1 MKTELIKSLLTAAG
15 VPEDK
20 HKDIVDGI
28 MAENGK
34 DIAAEQAKT
43 QTKAA
48 ELTAA
53 NNTIAELRNTVKQYD
68 GKDPVKLQAD
78 LDALQTKYNTDI
90 AAEQKKASDILRSY
104 TLKDAL
110 SGMGVL
116 DPDVLIYKHGG
127 LEKFAW
133 AEDKPVGLD
142 DVIKPY
148 RETAA
153 YLFKPEETKKS
164 WGMRHEGHKETHLGG
179 GDDKKAEANE
189 AFRSLLRKE

>member
-1 MKTELIKSLLTAAG
+1 MKTEFIKSLLSQAG

-34 DIAAEQAKT
+34 DLAAEQAKT
-43 QTKAA
+43 QTKVA
-48 ELTAA
+48 ELAAA
-53 NNTIAELRNTVKQYD
+53 NTTITELRNTVKQYD

-78 LDALQTKYNTDI
+78 LDALQAKYNTDI
-90 AAEQKKASDILRSY
+90 AAEQKKASDTVRSY

-110 SGMGVL
+110 SGLGVL

-127 LEKFAW
+127 LDKFAW
-133 AEDKPVGLD
+133 ADNKPVGLE
-142 DVIKPY
+142 DVVKPY
-148 RETAA
+148 RESAA
-153 YLFKPEETKKS
+153 YLFKTEEKKS
-164 WGMRHEGHKETHLGG
+164 WGMRHEGHRETGTGG
-179 GDDKKAEANE
+179 GDDAKAEANA

>member
-1 MKTELIKSLLTAAG
+1 MKTDFIKSLLTQAG

-34 DIAAEQAKT
+34 DLAAEQAKT
-43 QTKAA
+43 QTKVT
-48 ELTAA
+48 ELAAA
-53 NNTIAELRNTVKQYD
+53 NNTITELRNTVAQYD

-78 LDALQTKYNTDI
+78 LDALQTKYNNDI
-90 AAEQKKASDILRSY
+90 AAEQGKARDIVRSY

-110 SGMGVL
+110 FGLGVV

-127 LEKFAW
+127 LDKFAW
-133 AEDKPVGLD
+133 ADDKPVGLD

-148 RETAA
+148 RESNA
-153 YLFKPEETKKS
+153 YLFKAEEKKS
-164 WGMRHEGHKETHLGG
+164 WGMRHEGHKETTTGG
-179 GDDKKAEANE
+179 NDAKAEAND